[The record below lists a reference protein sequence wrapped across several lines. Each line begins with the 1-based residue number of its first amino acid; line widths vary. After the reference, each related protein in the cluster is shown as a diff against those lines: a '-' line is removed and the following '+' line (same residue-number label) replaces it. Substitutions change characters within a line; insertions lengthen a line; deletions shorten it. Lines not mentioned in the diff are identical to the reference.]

1 MPEKYSV
8 LKGKTVGTTSV
19 SATKANTNNTINPKG
34 VNPAYKIGVK
44 PVGPKKDDFEEE
56 IKKRAPYKVQDYKIN
71 ADSITL
77 DVNKSMSDALRNLFG
92 IEVGSNYAAIAKKQR
107 LQYNRFKIPVIDD
120 ALQRGFGHVFFVR
133 PDCNLLDNAST
144 NKLPKLLKDNPSMTY
159 AIKNN
164 PSLVLE
170 LVESNGSDGKNDDF
184 MMYISNK
191 ANSFSLTDEYITK
204 DTYGKTYAGYKIA
217 YGKHNVESKS
227 AGDFQ
232 VTYTDDRNLNVYHLH
247 KIWIDYI
254 SGVYRGEFT
263 PKKKYIK
270 ERILDYATCA
280 YYIVTAEDG
289 ETIIFWSKYYGV
301 FPTTIPSTP
310 YTWSKG
316 TTISQPDITID
327 YQYSFKED
335 YNPMA
340 LLEFNLNSNI
350 TGNTTAVEYV
360 PTYDA
365 KLGHSGSMWVGPPFV
380 ELYQNDDTG
389 EYQFKLRFKPA

>member
-8 LKGKTVGTTSV
+8 LKGKTVGSTTL
-19 SATKANTNNTINPKG
+19 SATKTKQDNTINIKG
-34 VNPAYKIGVK
+34 LDKAFNIGVEPISSK
-44 PVGPKKDDFEEE
+44 NV
-56 IKKRAPYKVQDYKIN
+56 
-71 ADSITL
+71 DSISL
-77 DVNKSMSDALRNLFG
+77 DIHKSMSAALRNLFG
-92 IEVGSNYAAIAKKQR
+92 LEVGSNYAVIAKKQR
-107 LQYNRFKIPVIDD
+107 LQYNRFKIPVVDD

-133 PDCNLLDNAST
+133 PDCNLLKGSSG
-144 NKLPKLLKDNPSMTY
+144 KLPELLKDNPSMTY

-170 LVESNGSDGKNDDF
+170 LVASNGSDGKNDDF
-184 MMYISNK
+184 MMYLSNK
-191 ANSFSLTDEYITK
+191 ANSFTLTDEYITK

-217 YGKHNVESKS
+217 YGKHNIESKS

-254 SGVYRGEFT
+254 SGIYRGEFT
-263 PKKKYIK
+263 PKKKYIQ
-270 ERILDYATCA
+270 ERILDYATSA

-350 TGNTTAVEYV
+350 TGATTGVEYV

-365 KLGHSGSMWVGPPFV
+365 KIGHSGSMWVGSPFV

-389 EYQFKLRFKPA
+389 EYQFKLRFKPS